1 MTRSVDAKP
10 DVAGLLAE
18 VEAAVAAKKSQG
30 LYNPAEVR
38 RVEEAAV
45 TLQVD
50 PDGQSM
56 ERLAAYLRENW
67 DAKSLRHQHPPRRP
81 PRAGWWWA
89 SSAWC
94 TG

>member
-1 MTRSVDAKP
+1 MSAGDPDADAKP

-50 PDGQSM
+50 PDGRVDGAAG
-56 ERLAAYLRENW
+56 RLPAGELGRQG
-67 DAKSLRHQHPPRRP
+67 LRHQHPPRGAS
-81 PRAGWWWA
+81 RAGWWWA
-89 SSAWC
+89 SS
-94 TG
+94 G